1 MEDLAEA
8 IVLDRSPNLADAPMT
23 PVLAERSEKQL
34 KQLISRETLRK
45 MYRKIG
51 RTLNKVVGKGL
62 SRIDVPDASAATASS
77 GDPNNPKTW
86 KGPWRSVT
94 YPQEIAQEVCKINS
108 MQYHQAHNTPFG
120 SGPVADILGR
130 RGDTTA
136 SADLLQGTIP
146 EELPKDIMPE
156 TLRVL

>member
-1 MEDLAEA
+1 
-8 IVLDRSPNLADAPMT
+8 
-23 PVLAERSEKQL
+23 
-34 KQLISRETLRK
+34 
-45 MYRKIG
+45 
-51 RTLNKVVGKGL
+51 
-62 SRIDVPDASAATASS
+62 
-77 GDPNNPKTW
+77 
-86 KGPWRSVT
+86 
-94 YPQEIAQEVCKINS
+94 

-136 SADLLQGTIP
+136 SANLLQGTIP